1 MTRLGAGHSVP
12 WYHEPGR
19 LLGPDVPQLGG
30 FTVFGAPVR
39 WLWLVPISERE
50 RLLSAER
57 GSASLVTQ
65 LAAQRRSWVAG

>member
-1 MTRLGAGHSVP
+1 MIFRC
-12 WYHEPGR
+12 PGR
-19 LLGPDVPQLGG
+19 LLGPDVPHLGG
-30 FTVFGAPVR
+30 FTVSGAPVR

-57 GSASLVTQ
+57 GSGSLVTQ